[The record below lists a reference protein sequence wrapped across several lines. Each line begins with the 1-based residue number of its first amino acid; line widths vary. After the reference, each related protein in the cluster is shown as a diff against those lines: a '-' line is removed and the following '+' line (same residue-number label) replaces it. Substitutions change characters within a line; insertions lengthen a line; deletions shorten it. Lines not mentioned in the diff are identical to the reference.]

1 MLFLQI
7 FNYLGDFWCKQV
19 YYYQS
24 EKEKLLKGAYMV
36 SLYPKAYK
44 GILNDHELEKSFK
57 GKISGKTK
65 VGFYAAF
72 KQPMYKVDENVNVI
86 EE

>member
-1 MLFLQI
+1 
-7 FNYLGDFWCKQV
+7 
-19 YYYQS
+19 
-24 EKEKLLKGAYMV
+24 MV